1 MKVILLEDVR
11 GKGKAGDIVK
21 VSDGY
26 ARNMLFPKE
35 LAKEAT
41 PGNIKAL
48 ETKKAND
55 AARMAEQ
62 KKEAEALK
70 EILEKETIALRSKGG
85 DGGRLFGSVTNADV
99 SEAIQA
105 QLQIEIDKKKISI
118 PSPIKMEGRHA
129 VDIKLFTDVNAR
141 ITVEVTIE

>member
-21 VSDGY
+21 VNDGY
-26 ARNMLFPKE
+26 ARNMLFPNK

-55 AARMAEQ
+55 AARLAEQ
-62 KKEAEALK
+62 KKEAEK
-70 EILEKETIALRSKGG
+70 H
-85 DGGRLFGSVTNADV
+85 
-99 SEAIQA
+99 
-105 QLQIEIDKKKISI
+105 KK
-118 PSPIKMEGRHA
+118 
-129 VDIKLFTDVNAR
+129 
-141 ITVEVTIE
+141 